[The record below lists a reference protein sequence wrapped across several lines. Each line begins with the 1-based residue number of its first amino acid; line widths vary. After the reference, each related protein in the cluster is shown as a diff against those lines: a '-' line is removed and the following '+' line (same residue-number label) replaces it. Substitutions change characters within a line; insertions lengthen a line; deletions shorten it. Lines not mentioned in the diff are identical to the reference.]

1 VIAVILALGAAVA
14 WGAAD
19 YIGGLKSR
27 VVATIVVVAVGQ
39 ATGLVLVA
47 AVVAARGDDPP
58 ATRFFVYAVL
68 AGVTGA
74 VGIGALYRGLAV
86 GAMSIIAPITATG
99 AVIPVAVGVGTGER
113 PSALQGAGLA
123 LAFGGVVLA
132 ARQPESE
139 DLRGRVAAGVGLA
152 LLAALGIGSFFVALD
167 AASEGGVAWALLVQ
181 RTVCLALV
189 LAAAVLV
196 RPDFSVSRADVP
208 AMVAIGAL
216 DMAANAL
223 FAVASTRGLVSVV
236 SVVASLYPVTTV
248 MLARLLLGE
257 RIAAVQQ
264 IGVAAALSGVIL
276 ITAG

>member
-19 YIGGLKSR
+19 YLGGLKSR
-27 VVATIVVVAVGQ
+27 VVATIVVVAFGQ
-39 ATGLVLVA
+39 ATGLAFVA
-47 AVVAARGDDPP
+47 AFVGMRGDGPP
-58 ATRFFVYAVL
+58 EARFFAYAAL
-68 AGVTGA
+68 AGVAGA

-99 AVIPVAVGVGTGER
+99 AVIPVAVGVGAGER
-113 PSALQGAGLA
+113 PTALQGAGLA
-123 LAFGGVVLA
+123 LALGGVVVA
-132 ARQPESE
+132 ARQPEGE
-139 DLRGRVAAGVGLA
+139 VLRGRVAAGVGLA
-152 LLAALGIGSFFVALD
+152 LLAALGIGSFLVALD

-189 LAAAVLV
+189 LAAAVVV
-196 RPDFSVSRADVP
+196 RPDFSVSRVDVP
-208 AMVAIGAL
+208 PLLAIGAL

-248 MLARLLLGE
+248 VLARLLLGE
-257 RIAAVQQ
+257 RIAGVQQ
-264 IGVAAALSGVIL
+264 VGVAAALSGVVL

>member
-1 VIAVILALGAAVA
+1 MIAVILALGAAVA

-19 YIGGLKSR
+19 YLGGLKSR

-47 AVVAARGDDPP
+47 AVVAARGDEPP

-68 AGVTGA
+68 AGFTGA

-99 AVIPVAVGVGTGER
+99 AVIPVVVGVGTGER
-113 PSALQGAGLA
+113 PTALQGVGLA

-132 ARQPESE
+132 ARQPKGEE
-139 DLRGRVAAGVGLA
+139 LRGRVAAGVGLA

-167 AASEGGVAWALLVQ
+167 AASEGGVVWALLVQ

-196 RPDFSVSRADVP
+196 RPDFSLSRVDMP
-208 AMVAIGAL
+208 PMVAIGAL

-248 MLARLLLGE
+248 MLARVLLGE
-257 RIAAVQQ
+257 RIAGVQQ
-264 IGVAAALSGVIL
+264 VGVAAALSGVVL

>member
-1 VIAVILALGAAVA
+1 MIAVVLALGAAVA

-19 YIGGLKSR
+19 YLGGLKSR
-27 VVATIVVVAVGQ
+27 GVATIVVVAFGQ
-39 ATGLVLVA
+39 ATGLAFVA
-47 AVVAARGDDPP
+47 AFVAARGDGPP
-58 ATRFFVYAVL
+58 QARFFAYAAL
-68 AGVTGA
+68 AGVAGA

-86 GAMSIIAPITATG
+86 GAMSIVAPITATG
-99 AVIPVAVGVGTGER
+99 AVIPVAVGVATGER
-113 PSALQGAGLA
+113 PSGFQGAGLVLA
-123 LAFGGVVLA
+123 LGGVLLA
-132 ARQPESE
+132 ARQLEGQ

-152 LLAALGIGSFFVALD
+152 LLAALGIGSFLVALD

-181 RTVCLALV
+181 RTVCLGLV

-196 RPDFSVSRADVP
+196 RPDFGFSRVDVAP
-208 AMVAIGAL
+208 MVAIGAL

-257 RIAAVQQ
+257 RIGRAQQ
-264 IGVAAALSGVIL
+264 VGVAGALAGVVL